1 VIIILTILAAFP
13 LGYLVRSRTSAFLV
27 FGLAFAHLFTFQT
40 AQLVL
45 EATRGSEDAFG
56 DVSDPDWN
64 WFGDTIGYL
73 TFTTVIY
80 GLGLALVAGGHVVRQ
95 RRARLLEDVSVA

>member
-1 VIIILTILAAFP
+1 MILALAILAAFP
-13 LGYLVRSRTSAFLV
+13 LGYLMQNRTTACLA

-45 EATRGSEDAFG
+45 EATRGSKDAFG
-56 DVSDPDWN
+56 DLNDPDWN

-73 TFTTVIY
+73 AISTLIYVI
-80 GLGLALVAGGHVVRQ
+80 GLTLVVGGHAVAK
-95 RRARLLEDVSVA
+95 RRASRKEAGIRA